1 MMSDTGRTVEGPS
14 DPRPTPPPAPGPD
27 ECCQSGCEPCVYD
40 LYWQAVERYERA
52 LAEWEAR
59 QAKTGAGVNGSDL

>member
-1 MMSDTGRTVEGPS
+1 
-14 DPRPTPPPAPGPD
+14 
-27 ECCQSGCEPCVYD
+27 VYD

-59 QAKTGAGVNGSDL
+59 QAKTGAGVNGPDL